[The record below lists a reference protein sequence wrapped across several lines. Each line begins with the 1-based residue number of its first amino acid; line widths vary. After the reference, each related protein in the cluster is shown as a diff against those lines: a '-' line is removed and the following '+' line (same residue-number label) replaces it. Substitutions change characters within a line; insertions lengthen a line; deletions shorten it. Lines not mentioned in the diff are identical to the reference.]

1 MGQGSIIGYEIN
13 EKTCQIS
20 FCNDQQI
27 EPDTMEV
34 DADNYQIP
42 LIIGKLRD
50 TWAYGKEA
58 RRLST
63 IKEGFTVTRLLE
75 RSLAG
80 EKIEFGEETYEAVWL
95 LSKFVQMSLQSFP
108 VIDGIVFSVPELT
121 EELAQ
126 LLRGIAVRMGIDK
139 QKIFIQDYKESFCNY
154 LFYQPKELWQYDS
167 ALLCCDRNEI
177 KAYMLRRL
185 KPGLGGGKTTF
196 VTVDEVASAHMKE
209 LAAVY
214 PVLNEDKAKEADA
227 RFCKFIEGVFDKRIV
242 SSVFLTGEGFENNWY
257 PKSLRVL
264 CNGRRAFIGNNL
276 YSKGACYTAYRR
288 TFMHIEDPVYL
299 SESKLTDQITV
310 NMRVNGQE
318 MWYPIVSW
326 GSRWYESN
334 NQWEVLLENV
344 EDIELH
350 VESLIQGTLRTEV
363 IPMDRFPKRSE
374 YSMRIQIETL
384 FLDEKTCK
392 ITVRDMGFGEFF
404 LPTDFHEEKII
415 HLGGNDGKFSSL
427 S

>member
-1 MGQGSIIGYEIN
+1 MEQGSIIGYEIN

-20 FCNDQQI
+20 YYNEQES
-27 EPDTMEV
+27 EPETMEV
-34 DADNYQIP
+34 DADNFQIP

-58 RRLST
+58 KRLVT
-63 IKEGFTVTRLLE
+63 IKEGFTVTKLLE

-80 EKIEFGEETYEAVWL
+80 EKIEFGEDTYDAVWL

-108 VIDGIVFSVPELT
+108 RIQAIVFTVPEVT

-126 LLRGIAVRMGIDK
+126 LLRGIAVRMNVDK
-139 QKIFIQDYKESFCNY
+139 HHIFIQDYKESFCNY
-154 LFYQPKELWQYDS
+154 LFYQPKELWQYES
-167 ALLCCDRNEI
+167 ALFSCDRNEI

-227 RFCKFIEGVFDKRIV
+227 MFCRFIEGVFNKRIV
-242 SSVFLTGEGFENNWY
+242 SSVFLTGEGFENSWY
-257 PKSLRVL
+257 PRALRVL

-276 YSKGACYTAYRR
+276 YSKGACYTAYRKIYP
-288 TFMHIEDPVYL
+288 HIEDPVYL
-299 SESKLTDQITV
+299 SDTKLTDQITV
-310 NMRVNGQE
+310 NLRVNGQE

-326 GSRWYESN
+326 GSQWYESN
-334 NQWEVLLENV
+334 NQWEVLLENLD
-344 EDIELH
+344 DIEFH
-350 VESLIQGTLRTEV
+350 IESLVQGTLRTEV
-363 IPMDRFPKRSE
+363 ISLEKFPKRAE
-374 YSMRIQIETL
+374 YAMRLQIETL
-384 FLDEKTCK
+384 FLDEKTCR
-392 ITVRDMGFGEFF
+392 ITVKDMGFGEFF
-404 LPTDFHEEKII
+404 LPTDFQEEIVI
-415 HLGGNDGKFSSL
+415 HLGGNDGKFGSL

>member
-167 ALLCCDRNEI
+167 ALFCCDRNEI